1 MKKLLVKNIGL
12 LATPEGKSAHRGS
25 EQGKIKFLKD
35 AWVLIEDGVI
45 ASVGTGEA
53 PAAAGAEIVD
63 AEGKLV
69 TPGLVDAHTHLIFGG
84 WRQNELGMKLHGKTY
99 LEIQNAGGGIQSTT
113 NATRGATE
121 EELTAKAAKALD
133 EMMAFGT
140 TTCEAK
146 SGYGLATEHELKAL
160 RVIRDL
166 DEQHPM
172 DMVATF
178 MGAHLVPAEYK
189 ANRAEYIRL
198 VCEEMMPL
206 VKEQGIAKFCDVFCE
221 ADTFTVEESR
231 QVLEAAEAYKDVAR
245 KYIYSAPMSAAAY
258 FALFQQIDGLLFFDL
273 YDKNDSK
280 AYGAVATSFDHY
292 YPESPRAKHLY
303 NLALQSIKV
312 IRSQRPMDLDKVEKK
327 EVSFLDIELPDVHGE
342 NTKLSS
348 VATGK
353 VVLINFTAYM
363 SEWSPALNME
373 FGDLYTRYHDKG
385 LEIYQISLDSD
396 LHFWK
401 NAASNL
407 PWTCVRD
414 PQSVYSQTAALYN
427 VKQLPAIFIL
437 DRKGNLVKRVDDV
450 KKLEADIKSVL

>member
-53 PAAAGAEIVD
+53 PAAEGAEIVD

-231 QVLEAAEAYKDVAR
+231 QVLEAGLKYGLRPKIHADEIAYVKEDKSEIGIEIHSGRNRIVRRIFESLGYSVR
-245 KYIYSAPMSAAAY
+245 K
-258 FALFQQIDGLLFFDL
+258 
-273 YDKNDSK
+273 
-280 AYGAVATSFDHY
+280 
-292 YPESPRAKHLY
+292 
-303 NLALQSIKV
+303 
-312 IRSQRPMDLDKVEKK
+312 
-327 EVSFLDIELPDVHGE
+327 
-342 NTKLSS
+342 
-348 VATGK
+348 
-353 VVLINFTAYM
+353 
-363 SEWSPALNME
+363 
-373 FGDLYTRYHDKG
+373 
-385 LEIYQISLDSD
+385 
-396 LHFWK
+396 
-401 NAASNL
+401 
-407 PWTCVRD
+407 
-414 PQSVYSQTAALYN
+414 
-427 VKQLPAIFIL
+427 L
-437 DRKGNLVKRVDDV
+437 DRVYYAGLTKKNLKRGAWRFLTKEEVMR
-450 KKLEADIKSVL
+450 LKSGQYE